1 MQANVALD
9 FNLLRQLYPFS
20 RLSGPAN
27 ILIMPALHSA
37 NISAALLQQLA
48 GGSVIG
54 PVLVGLAKPAQIVQA
69 NATVNDLVT
78 SAAFAAI
85 DAAR

>member
-1 MQANVALD
+1 MALD
-9 FNLLRQLYPFS
+9 YTLMQTLYPFS

-37 NISAALLQQLA
+37 NISAALLAQLA

-54 PVLVGLAKPAQIVQA
+54 PVLCGW
-69 NATVNDLVT
+69 T
-78 SAAFAAI
+78 S
-85 DAAR
+85 DR